1 MKTGWGIIACMK
13 KWTHLTRIS
22 LLLAG
27 FFAFDKV
34 LAVLRQVI
42 IAREFGFSP
51 ILDAFNSANNIP
63 DLLYIL
69 ISGGALAVA
78 FIPVLSEFM
87 VKQGRPAAWD
97 LFSRIANLAFLVT
110 AALSIVVALLAE
122 PLVSWRLGVA
132 PGFTPEMRHLVAELM
147 RLNLIATLIFSLS
160 GLVMAG
166 LQTNQQFLLPALA
179 PILYN
184 VGQIFGALVL
194 APKVGI
200 SLGPVTLP
208 AFGMGVQGLVYGVII
223 GAVLHFLIQ
232 VPGLIKYQ
240 FHWTPAIGL
249 RNPGVQQVLSLLGPR
264 LITML
269 FIQLI
274 FIARDNLASRLT
286 AGAVSA
292 LTYGWMILQVPETLI
307 GTAIGT
313 ALLPTLGELI
323 ARGDRQ
329 EFHNTVERAL
339 RVLVGITLP
348 ISIVIGIGIGPLL
361 QLAFGLDG
369 PTTEMVTWVTRA
381 YLVGLVGHSVLE
393 VLVRS
398 FYAQQDARIPLIA
411 SGINLVLNLAFSVVL
426 YILLG
431 AAGLALAISL
441 SFTLEAVFLMIVL
454 QRRMPA
460 RVDARSSLLRGG
472 IGGVLGGGICL
483 AMLTWAPVSPWMA
496 SLGGMIVGMLV
507 VLPWVWKE
515 IRILLHL

>member
-1 MKTGWGIIACMK
+1 MMK

-27 FFAFDKV
+27 FFALDKV

-51 ILDAFNSANNIP
+51 VLDAFNSANNLP
-63 DLLYIL
+63 DLLYML
-69 ISGGALAVA
+69 ISGGALAMA

-87 VKQGRPAAWD
+87 VKKGRPAAWD

-110 AALSIVVALLAE
+110 AVLSIVMALLAE

-132 PGFTPEMRHLVAELM
+132 PGFTPEMRSLVAELM
-147 RLNLIATLIFSLS
+147 QLNLIATLIFSLS

-166 LQTNQQFLLPALA
+166 LQANQQFLLPALA

-194 APKVGI
+194 SPEKGVTIG
-200 SLGPVTLP
+200 GVTLP
-208 AFGMGVQGLVYGVII
+208 AFGMGVHGLVYGVIL
-223 GAVLHFLIQ
+223 GAALHFLIQ
-232 VPGLIKYQ
+232 VPGLIKYK

-249 RNPGVQQVLSLLGPR
+249 RDPGVRQVLRLLGPR
-264 LITML
+264 VITML

-274 FIARDNLASRLT
+274 FIARDNLASHVV
-286 AGAVSA
+286 GAVSA

-313 ALLPTLGELI
+313 ALLPTLGEQL
-323 ARGDRQ
+323 AQGDRQ
-329 EFHNTVERAL
+329 EFHHTIERAL

-348 ISIVIGIGIGPLL
+348 VSIVIGTGIGPLL
-361 QLAFGLDG
+361 QVAFGLDAA
-369 PTTEMVTWVTRA
+369 TTALVTWVTRA
-381 YLVGLVGHSVLE
+381 YLVGLVGHCVLE
-393 VLVRS
+393 VLARS
-398 FYAQQDARIPLIA
+398 FYAQQDAKLPLLA
-411 SGINLVLNLAFSVVL
+411 SGLNLLINLILAVLL
-426 YILLG
+426 YKPLG

-441 SFTLEAVFLMIVL
+441 SYTVEAIFLWVIL

-460 RVDARSSLLRGG
+460 RVEVNSSLLRGL
-472 IGGVLGGGICL
+472 LGGLVGGLICYAGL
-483 AMLTWAPVSPWMA
+483 SFVPLSPWMA
-496 SLGGMIVGMLV
+496 SLVGMIAGGLV
-507 VLPWVWKE
+507 AVPWVWKE
-515 IRILLHL
+515 ARILLHL